1 MNPHEEV
8 QQGYQAKQLLENEV
22 FKSAFENVRVGIYE
36 KWKSCPVRDVQGQHE
51 LKLMDKL
58 LGELEGY
65 IKQVVDTGKMAEIQL
80 ENERKLQLVRK
91 AGIR

>member
-1 MNPHEEV
+1 MNHYEEA
-8 QQGYQAKQLLENEV
+8 QHGYEAKLLLENDIFRE
-22 FKSAFENVRVGIYE
+22 AMENIRTGIYE
-36 KWKSCPVRDVQGQHE
+36 KWRSCPIRDVQGQHE

-58 LGELEGY
+58 LSELEGY

-80 ENERKLQLVRK
+80 EHERKLTLVSK

>member
-1 MNPHEEV
+1 MNQHEEV
-8 QQGYQAKQLLENEV
+8 QQGYLAKQLLENEV
-22 FKSAFENVRVGIYE
+22 FKSAMENVRLGIYE
-36 KWKSCPVRDVQGQHE
+36 KWKSCPVRDHEGQHE

-58 LGELEGY
+58 LGEIEGY

-80 ENERKLQLVRK
+80 DNERKLSLVRK

>member
-1 MNPHEEV
+1 MNLTEDV

-22 FKSAFENVRVGIYE
+22 YKRAMENIRSGIVE
-36 KWKSCPVRDVQGQHE
+36 KWRSCPVRDIEGQHE

-58 LGELEGY
+58 LSDLEGY

-80 ENERKLQLVRK
+80 ENERRMQLVK
-91 AGIR
+91 QSGIR

>member
-8 QQGYQAKQLLENEV
+8 QQGYLAKQLLENEV